1 VPRIADGSLVPPEDL
16 RFPAIPANGYGG
28 VARPAVRFLRVTN
41 PLAVLDFGPQYRAG
55 DASGVVS
62 LEPPRVGDRAYRLL
76 VPSVDADGN
85 DVPGIRSL
93 HLQVPIGTYTG
104 WNLGRPGRFE
114 DGFCSLQ
121 GGFVPFAR
129 TRAERLVADDPRP
142 SLEERYPTAEAY
154 VTAVRQ
160 AADALVAQRFLLPDD
175 AKALIA
181 EAERGGIRTGP

>member
-1 VPRIADGSLVPPEDL
+1 
-16 RFPAIPANGYGG
+16 
-28 VARPAVRFLRVTN
+28 
-41 PLAVLDFGPQYRAG
+41 
-55 DASGVVS
+55 VS

-129 TRAERLVADDPRP
+129 TRAERLAADDPRP